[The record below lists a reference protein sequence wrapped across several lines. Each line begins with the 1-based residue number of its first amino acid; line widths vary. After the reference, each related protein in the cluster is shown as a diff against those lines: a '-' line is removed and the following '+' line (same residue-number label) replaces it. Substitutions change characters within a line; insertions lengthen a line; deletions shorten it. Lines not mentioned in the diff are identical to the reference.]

1 MVATSGALPPLT
13 ALDSLVTPSGPAGTM
28 ENFTLMSV
36 CVLLNASAVSLAPA
50 VADQKVRVT
59 GLPSPPPEASDP
71 DPPQAVAS
79 RASEARKPRGRD
91 GTCGRYRAW
100 AGSYETSN
108 CGR

>member
-28 ENFTLMSV
+28 KNFTLMSV

-71 DPPQAVAS
+71 DPPPQAVAS
-79 RASEARKPRGRD
+79 RASEAAEAARARRDVRAVQGMGRLLRD
-91 GTCGRYRAW
+91 LELR
-100 AGSYETSN
+100 
-108 CGR
+108 